1 MEFTQTF
8 HSSGHGLMRPSGHEE
23 EQRSVHDNIDMNQN
37 KAGHTI
43 SEFRQFSHANKL
55 KGLLRLFID

>member
-8 HSSGHGLMRPSGHEE
+8 HSSGHGLMRPSEQKE
-23 EQRSVHDNIDMNQN
+23 EQRSVHDMNQN

-55 KGLLRLFID
+55 KGILRLFID

>member
-43 SEFRQFSHANKL
+43 SEFRQFSHANK
-55 KGLLRLFID
+55 F